1 MQKGGLLKHVG
12 KLFVVG
18 PPSLFVCLRE
28 LMSLLSVTLLI
39 QSLKIITKSTIY
51 VL

>member
-18 PPSLFVCLRE
+18 PPSLFVCLRINVFA
-28 LMSLLSVTLLI
+28 LCYFAHP
-39 QSLKIITKSTIY
+39 KS
-51 VL
+51 